1 MVQKKSGKWRMCID
15 FTSLNKACPKDN
27 FPLPRIDK
35 IVDSA
40 AECEVMSLLDCFSG
54 YHQIYMK
61 EEDKASTSFIMPF
74 DTYCFVR
81 MPEGIQNDGSTFSRL
96 TKTMLESQVGRN
108 IFTYVDDIVVASK
121 NKEDHLADL
130 AETFANMRE
139 ARLRLNPEKC
149 VFGVRQGKIL
159 GYLVSHRRIEANPTN
174 IQAIINMTPPQSTRD
189 VQRLTGR
196 LAAPNRFISKSAE
209 RSLPFLRTLRGAK
222 DFAWGPEQVAAFA
235 SLKQHLSELATLTSP
250 DPSLPLLLYVAASP
264 HAVSAAL
271 VQEQVREGTTRQC
284 PVYYVSEVL
293 TTSKFNMTELEKI
306 AYAVV
311 MASRKLRHYFEAFK
325 VRVTTD
331 RGLGELFR
339 NPEASVRIAKWAAKL
354 SEYHITFEP
363 RTTIK
368 SQVLADFIVDWTGT
382 TRQQEE
388 LSERVWTIHCDG
400 AWCHAGAGTAAIIT
414 SPTGVKHRY
423 TARLSFALE
432 SDRCTNNIAEYE
444 AVILGLR
451 KLKALEVATCIIKID
466 SKVIVGQIEKDYL
479 AKDPALLQY
488 LSAVRSLEK
497 QFKGFTLQHV
507 DRSRNEEADALA
519 KAAAR
524 GEALPSDVFYHVIG
538 TPAIRNLEGLQITT
552 NAGGLRIVNL
562 IMAEDW
568 RAPITLF
575 LQGYYHPGDVNEAK
589 RLKHRSRDFTLIEG
603 QLYKKGISQPM
614 LKCVTDTVGLQ
625 ILREVHS
632 GTCGSHSGPS
642 ALAAKVIHQGF
653 YWPAII
659 CAANQVTRSCKACQ
673 KFSPRSGNP
682 SQLTKL
688 IAHTWPLQRWGL
700 DIVGP
705 LPTAQGNLKFTFVA
719 VEYFTKWI
727 EARAVSTITSKTAQ
741 KIFWQN
747 IINRFGVPSELT
759 VDNGKQFDSHDFRDF
774 CFSIGTK
781 LAFASVYH
789 PQSNGVVERANV
801 KIFTA
806 IKKMLLDDKKGK
818 WTDLLPE
825 AVRALNTT
833 KC

>member
-1 MVQKKSGKWRMCID
+1 MSDEKTEAAKAEVHRLLEAKFIEPVAYPTWLANVVMVQKKSGKWRMCID

-40 AECEVMSLLDCFSG
+40 AGCEVMSLLDCFSG

-61 EEDKASTSFIMPF
+61 GEDKASTSFITPF
-74 DTYCFVR
+74 GTYCFVR
-81 MPEGIQNDGSTFSRL
+81 MLEGLKNAGSTFSRL
-96 TKTMLESQVGRN
+96 TKTVLESQVGWN

-130 AETFANMRE
+130 AETFANMRD

-149 VFGVRQGKIL
+149 VFEVRQGKIL
-159 GYLVSHRRIEANPTN
+159 GYLVSHRGIEANLTK
-174 IQAIINMTPPQSTRD
+174 IQAIINMMPPRSTRD

-196 LAAPNRFISKSAE
+196 LATLNRFISKSAE
-209 RSLPFLRTLRGAK
+209 RSLPFLKMLRGAK
-222 DFAWGPEQVAAFA
+222 DFAWGLEQAAAFA

-250 DPSLPLLLYVAASP
+250 DPLLPLLLHVAASP
-264 HAVSAAL
+264 HAVSATL
-271 VQEQVREGTTRQC
+271 VQEQDRECTTRQC

-293 TTSKFNMTELEKI
+293 TTSKCNMMELEKI

-331 RGLGELFR
+331 RGFDELFR
-339 NPEASVRIAKWAAKL
+339 NPEASICITKWVDEL
-354 SEYHITFEP
+354 SEYHIIFEP
-363 RTTIK
+363 RTAIK
-368 SQVLADFIVDWTGT
+368 SQVLADFIIDWTGPA
-382 TRQQEE
+382 RQQQEP
-388 LSERVWTIHCDG
+388 SEKVWTIHCDG
-400 AWCHAGAGTAAIIT
+400 AWCHAGAGVAAIIT

-423 TARLSFALE
+423 VARLSFALE

-451 KLKALEVATCIIKID
+451 KLKALGVATCIIKTD
-466 SKVIVGQIEKDYL
+466 SKVVAGQNEK

-488 LSAVRSLEK
+488 LSVVRSLEK

-524 GEALPSDVFYHVIG
+524 GEALPSNVFYHVIG
-538 TPAIRNLEGLQITT
+538 TPVVRNPEGLQITT
-552 NAGGLRIVNL
+552 NVEGHHIVNL

-589 RLKHRSRDFTLIEG
+589 RLKHQSWDFTLIEG

-614 LKCVTDTVGLQ
+614 LKWVTETEGLQ
-625 ILREVHS
+625 ILREVRS
-632 GTCGSHSGPS
+632 GTCGSHSGPR
-642 ALAAKVIHQGF
+642 ALAAKVIRQGF

-659 CAANQVTRSCKACQ
+659 CTANRVTRSCEACQ

-682 SQLTKL
+682 SQFTKL

-705 LPTAQGNLKFTFVA
+705 LPMAQGNLKFTFVA

-727 EARAVSTITSKTAQ
+727 EARVVSTITSKTAQ
-741 KIFWQN
+741 KFFWQN
-747 IINRFGVPSELT
+747 IIYQFGVPSELT
-759 VDNGKQFDSHDFRDF
+759 VDNGKQFDS
-774 CFSIGTK
+774 
-781 LAFASVYH
+781 
-789 PQSNGVVERANV
+789 
-801 KIFTA
+801 
-806 IKKMLLDDKKGK
+806 
-818 WTDLLPE
+818 
-825 AVRALNTT
+825 
-833 KC
+833 